1 MCGPLATEGV
11 GLGSSSGP
19 VASRPPLGLG
29 LLRRPGRC
37 YLSPGRFHAWVS
49 PHGRLASCSSGSLP
63 SRVERLV
70 SLQGASDFMTHFSPE
85 GVVVFSGSGI
95 AVRVLLLATSLTL
108 TMVLPLTPVGLSV
121 SAFSGWFSVLKVL
134 VLKCQVLP
142 FSRAL
147 TLLAYCLGLQ
157 GSCPVATLPGV
168 SLWFFRTWW
177 GSVELLRT
185 SGGRVFCL
193 IARLSPGLCFA
204 LAFWVFQ
211 VWVFSGSPS
220 GSECSV
226 LCFRHGC
233 DVVLR
238 DLPCSSVGRLH
249 CTGPANARQIA
260 WENVI
265 ACGGGQVF
273 LVRLGRRIVG
283 GACHSYLP

>member
-1 MCGPLATEGV
+1 M
-11 GLGSSSGP
+11 
-19 VASRPPLGLG
+19 
-29 LLRRPGRC
+29 
-37 YLSPGRFHAWVS
+37 
-49 PHGRLASCSSGSLP
+49 
-63 SRVERLV
+63 
-70 SLQGASDFMTHFSPE
+70 
-85 GVVVFSGSGI
+85 
-95 AVRVLLLATSLTL
+95 
-108 TMVLPLTPVGLSV
+108 
-121 SAFSGWFSVLKVL
+121 L
-134 VLKCQVLP
+134 VLKFQVLP

-147 TLLAYCLGLQ
+147 TLLAYCLGLR

-193 IARLSPGLCFA
+193 IARLSPGLGLA

-238 DLPCSSVGRLH
+238 DLPCFWVGGLH
-249 CTGPANARQIA
+249 CTGPAKARQIA

-265 ACGGGQVF
+265 SCGGGQVF
-273 LVRLGRRIVG
+273 LVRLGQRIVG
-283 GACHSYLP
+283 GACRSYLPQVVA